1 MSCSS
6 AEGLYPEGEASRGAI
21 IFKHRCA
28 ECHTVDKVSLSLH
41 SVYLYTQSLSTRV
54 DARFRVEKKE
64 RVDGRVRRQQL
75 WNLAVECKHFVVITG
90 EG

>member
-28 ECHTVDKVSLSLH
+28 ECHTVDKVSLSL
-41 SVYLYTQSLSTRV
+41 YTQSLSTRV

-64 RVDGRVRRQQL
+64 RVDGRARRQ
-75 WNLAVECKHFVVITG
+75 
-90 EG
+90 